1 MSFSQHEQ
9 IEQKTGLAMKKSKN
23 LLLRRDFL
31 GSWPLLGLIK
41 VCLLQ
46 KDDLTIAIMAI
57 TGCCLLRRM
66 ISPGA
71 KSVLTYQF
79 HEATIEQQDAEGPTT
94 FARSTCLLLD
104 F

>member
-23 LLLRRDFL
+23 LLHRRDFL

-57 TGCCLLRRM
+57 TGCCLFRRM

-71 KSVLTYQF
+71 ESVLTYQF